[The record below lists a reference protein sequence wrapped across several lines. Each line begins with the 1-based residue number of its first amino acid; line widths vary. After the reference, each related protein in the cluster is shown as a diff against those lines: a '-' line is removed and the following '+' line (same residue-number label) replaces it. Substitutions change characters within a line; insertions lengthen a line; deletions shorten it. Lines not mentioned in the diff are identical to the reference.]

1 MGGRQDMEPHLI
13 LNVPEKGMLERFA
26 DEAKRRGITPDP
38 AQMVAADRLQ
48 RYYDELLAFKAARRN
63 ALRKL
68 LVHPELPRGVWIW
81 GGVGRGKTFL
91 MNCFFDAVPYTRKR
105 RVHFHAF
112 MQEVHAELNQRRN
125 ESNPLLGVAA
135 KIADETRLLCFDEF
149 HVSDIADAMIL
160 GRLMQALFDEGV
172 LFCIT
177 SNYPPQQLYPNGLH
191 RDQFM
196 PAIELLVSK
205 LDIVQIDA
213 GIDYRGQ
220 ALALRDRYHIDADEG
235 TWYEM
240 QQTFAGIAGGVGN
253 DEALVLG
260 GRELLVIRRASGT
273 LWCDFHAL
281 CGEPRGQ
288 GDYLELARRFHTLF
302 LTGVP
307 RLGAGQAAEARRLTW
322 LIDILYDANVQ
333 VIIAADCAAEELYV
347 DGVQASEFQRTVSR
361 LHEMQS
367 AEYRAQTHRPPLRA
381 N

>member
-1 MGGRQDMEPHLI
+1 MEPHLI

-26 DEAKRRGITPDP
+26 EEAAHRGITPDA
-38 AQMVAADRLQ
+38 AQLAAAERLQ

-63 ALRKL
+63 ALRRL

-81 GGVGRGKTFL
+81 GGVGRGKSFL

-112 MQEVHAELNQRRN
+112 MQEVHAALNRRRS
-125 ESNPLLGVAA
+125 EQNPLIGVAA
-135 KIADETRLLCFDEF
+135 SIAEETRLLCFDEF

-177 SNYPPQQLYPNGLH
+177 SNYPPDKLYPDGLH
-191 RDQFM
+191 RDQFL
-196 PAIELLVSK
+196 PAIQLLMKK

-213 GIDYRGQ
+213 GVDYRGR
-220 ALALRDRYHIDADEG
+220 ALALADRYYTDADEG

-240 QQTFAGIAGGVGN
+240 QQVFARIAGGAGN
-253 DEALVLG
+253 DEPLELG
-260 GRELLVIRRASGT
+260 GRELLVVRRAAGT
-273 LWCDFHAL
+273 LWCDFQAL

-288 GDYLELARRFHTLF
+288 VDYLELARRFHTLF

-307 RLGAGQAAEARRLTW
+307 RLGPGQAAEARRLTW
-322 LIDILYDANVQ
+322 LVDILYDANVQ
-333 VIIAADCAAEELYV
+333 IVIAADCAADELYV
-347 DGVQASEFQRTVSR
+347 DGVHAEEFHRTASR
-361 LHEMQS
+361 LHEMRS
-367 AEYRAQTHRPPLRA
+367 AEYCARPHRPPARE